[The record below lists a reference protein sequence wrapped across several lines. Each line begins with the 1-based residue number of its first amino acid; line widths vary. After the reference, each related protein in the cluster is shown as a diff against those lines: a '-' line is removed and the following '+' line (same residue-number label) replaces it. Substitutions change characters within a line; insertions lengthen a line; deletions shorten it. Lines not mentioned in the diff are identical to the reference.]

1 MLCFMIS
8 LKNINRNKA
17 IYNNLNIMLTSFL
30 AILLIMISMN
40 FNTRY
45 NENVVASIKTD
56 LVTNITHGTSDLVD
70 SWLLDGVK
78 EAEEGTYF

>member
-1 MLCFMIS
+1 
-8 LKNINRNKA
+8 
-17 IYNNLNIMLTSFL
+17 MLTSFL

-56 LVTNITHGTSDLVD
+56 LMITNITHGTSSLVD
-70 SWLLDGVK
+70 EVRLLDGVK
-78 EAEEGTYF
+78 EAGKLIFLIIFKLMK